1 MLLLEHQSRFEGA
14 TFQGKLVRGRKLIF
28 YTFLYLYMIKA
39 SPRLTPYRF
48 EGKAAVTRLTALITM
63 LLFFQELTQT
73 SQNTQCK

>member
-39 SPRLTPYRF
+39 SPRLTPYSLKR
-48 EGKAAVTRLTALITM
+48 KAVVGHHASLYRLKNIDLNAI
-63 LLFFQELTQT
+63 
-73 SQNTQCK
+73 NT